1 MLAMARYLVRVLLV
15 LGLFSPPLSAQT
27 DQSSPFYELLQQHLD
42 SMSRDTMVRRL
53 SQRPEGLSIG
63 DVLPD
68 DMLLRLSDTNLVR
81 LANLLT
87 VSLAQVDSATCT
99 TFLPGGPG
107 PDIISLAA
115 RVDSETARQWL
126 RLIHQMMLTG
136 LLNLPDPD
144 FLDDRSF
151 PPHRNPGVIVLPG
164 AQGNRRAILDAMRDV
179 LPVVGAFRE
188 LWRASKI
195 VIAQDGTWTVT
206 TFDHDV
212 GRVTKTRYRFPKNRR
227 AEQWVD
233 EPS

>member
-1 MLAMARYLVRVLLV
+1 MARYLVRVLLV

-81 LANLLT
+81 LASLLT

-115 RVDSETARQWL
+115 RVDSGTARQWL
-126 RLIHQMMLTG
+126 HLIHQMMLTG
-136 LLNLPDPD
+136 LLNLPRGRLAPPNTVLAAVRAVAEAESPEDRKRLRALAGSKSGVYSDPC
-144 FLDDRSF
+144 FVAQHTFRKLMAM
-151 PPHRNPGVIVLPG
+151 PPQHAGPLMRTLLAPGV
-164 AQGNRRAILDAMRDV
+164 
-179 LPVVGAFRE
+179 
-188 LWRASKI
+188 
-195 VIAQDGTWTVT
+195 
-206 TFDHDV
+206 
-212 GRVTKTRYRFPKNRR
+212 TR
-227 AEQWVD
+227 
-233 EPS
+233 